1 MLRVDT
7 LQRKPVVFRALTGV
21 TVEEFREIY
30 EKCLPVWEQ
39 LEQERLNRPD
49 RQRAIGGG
57 RKYLLSLP
65 DMLLMT
71 LLWLR
76 RYWNTEVLAF
86 FFGVDKATVSRNTR
100 RMLKAL
106 EAIGIAS
113 LGWPQPPRKGEGK
126 NLEEVLEE
134 IQETCPDLMA
144 IIDGTEQRIRRPQD
158 DDLQRQHYSGRRK
171 AHTRKTILVTN
182 EEGHIR
188 MVASSVPGSRHD
200 LRAAVESGIVEKI
213 PEEIAVLGDT
223 GFDGL
228 ANYYPERSIA
238 TPHKARRNHPLLP
251 DQKLANRE
259 LSAMRI
265 VIEHTLSRIKRFEI
279 LSAVF
284 RHSLSL
290 YDTVFLG
297 VVGIVNYQIE
307 RRSPASVGA

>member
-39 LEQERLNRPD
+39 LERERLNRPD

-100 RMLKAL
+100 RVLKVL
-106 EAIGIAS
+106 EALGIAS

-307 RRSPASVGA
+307 RRSPTSVGA